1 MEADIMIND
10 INLNLYKVF
19 YICSK
24 CSSFVEASK
33 KLCVSQPAVSKQIK
47 NLEDL
52 LGTKLFYRDN
62 NGLNLTNDGKQLYN
76 YIEKSYS
83 YLIAGEKIIKEKNN
97 LKLGT
102 IVIGA
107 PAHIASFYL
116 LDFIEEFQLKN
127 PNIFFR
133 IINGSTSELLNGLK
147 EHKIDFVIDS
157 SPIIVENS
165 DIKIVP
171 MISFDTCFITSIVNK
186 NFDLENQKLIMPYKR
201 SNVRKNL
208 EEELKKC
215 NIELKVILEVETTD
229 LIISSVKK
237 NIGTGYVVKQAVKHE
252 LEKNELLELNV
263 PYKLPKVELNLLY
276 IEDYLTNLSK
286 YFIKN
291 HLLK

>member
-97 LKLGT
+97 LKFGT

-171 MISFDTCFITSIVNK
+171 LISFDTCFITSIVNK